1 MLPPEPDELTLL
13 IYSCEARSAS
23 EEMEKC
29 KGGSNRGRESATLL
43 DKQRFAKLVAPD
55 K

>member
-13 IYSCEARSAS
+13 IYSCKVCSAS

-29 KGGSNRGRESATLL
+29 KGGQGKRARLL
-43 DKQRFAKLVAPD
+43 DKERFAKLVASD